1 MLKKT
6 AYAVITSGLFLVP
19 LGASATVGDSPF
31 PACLGSD
38 CTIVS
43 RNDGQNGNSV
53 AAASESARK
62 TSGRSDTRAEQK
74 RRSTSPFP
82 EDNSND

>member
-6 AYAVITSGLFLVP
+6 AYVVITSGLFLAP
-19 LGASATVGDSPF
+19 LGASAMVGDSPF
-31 PACLGSD
+31 PACMGSD

-43 RNDGQNGNSV
+43 HDDVQRDAV
-53 AAASESARK
+53 AALSESARK
-62 TSGRSDTRAEQK
+62 ASGRSNTLTEQ
-74 RRSTSPFP
+74 RRPSTSPFP

>member
-6 AYAVITSGLFLVP
+6 AYVVITSGLFLAP
-19 LGASATVGDSPF
+19 LGASAMVGDSPF
-31 PACLGSD
+31 PACIGSD

-43 RNDGQNGNSV
+43 HDDVQRDAV
-53 AAASESARK
+53 AALSESARK
-62 TSGRSDTRAEQK
+62 TSRTNTLAERK
-74 RRSTSPFP
+74 RPSTGPFP

>member
-6 AYAVITSGLFLVP
+6 AYVVITSGLFLAP
-19 LGASATVGDSPF
+19 LGASAMVGDSPF
-31 PACLGSD
+31 PVCVGAD

-43 RNDGQNGNSV
+43 HDGVQRDSV
-53 AAASESARK
+53 AALSESARE
-62 TSGRSDTRAEQK
+62 TSSRTNTRAEQK
-74 RRSTSPFP
+74 RTSNRPFP